1 MITKEEI
8 LKTLQKVMDPE
19 LHKSIVD
26 LGMVKNLTI
35 NHDEVSFDLN
45 LTTIKC
51 PLKQQMADQAKE
63 VLSSIGLQNVKI
75 NFTEMSQKE
84 KEAIGMGGPHI
95 LPKGKI
101 RRIIAV
107 GSGKGGV
114 GKSTVVTNLAIA
126 LAKQGKKV
134 GVLDADVLGPNI
146 PVMFNTEKHPVGNDT
161 SMQPIEQYGVK
172 VISIG
177 FLTQGSNEPIVWRGP
192 MISNAIQQLYSMTQW
207 NELDYLLIDLPP
219 GTSDAMLT
227 VGQSLPLDSGLVV
240 TIPSKVSTDD
250 ATRFFKTFQ
259 KLQIPVL
266 GIVENMSYFKAPDT
280 GHSYPIFG
288 EGGGRLMADLM
299 KAPLLVQIPIDQQVG
314 TCGNNQKPVVIENP
328 DSPSAASFFDLAQKI
343 ISSLP

>member
-1 MITKEEI
+1 MTTKEEI
-8 LKTLQKVMDPE
+8 LKALQNVMDPE
-19 LHKSIVD
+19 LHKNIVD
-26 LGMVKNLTI
+26 LGMVKNI
-35 NHDEVSFDLN
+35 EIDQENVSFELH

-51 PLKQQMADQAKE
+51 PLKQKMADDAKK
-63 VLSSIGLQNVKI
+63 VLQSIGVQNVTI
-75 NFTEMSQKE
+75 RFAELTQKE

-101 RRIIAV
+101 RRIIAI

-114 GKSTVVTNLAIA
+114 GKSTVVTNLSIA

-146 PVMFNTEKHPVGNDT
+146 PVMFNTQKHPVGSDT
-161 SMQPIEQYGVK
+161 SIQPIKQYGVSI
-172 VISIG
+172 ISIG

-192 MISNAIQQLYSMTQW
+192 MISNAIQQLYTMTQW
-207 NELDYLLIDLPP
+207 GELDYLLIDLPP

-259 KLQIPVL
+259 KLQIPIT
-266 GIVENMSYFKAPDT
+266 GIIENMSFFKAPDT
-280 GHSYPIFG
+280 GNIYPIFG
-288 EGGGRLMADLM
+288 EGGGQLMADLM
-299 KAPLLVQIPIDQQVG
+299 KAPLLVKIPIDQQVG
-314 TCGNNQKPVVIENP
+314 TCGNNQKPIVVQYP
-328 DSPSAASFFDLAQKI
+328 DSPSATSFTELASKI
-343 ISSLP
+343 ISQLP